1 MELLLS
7 IVSTSSSIF
16 LIILRISTTNTNS
29 NFKLT
34 LVRTRSHVVLLLRVF
49 EDTLGAEHLV
59 AVLTKELNLLVL
71 MNIAVGHN
79 WAFRQL
85 SFLCFYRSLHGQC
98 CKNCVVDRQG
108 VCRVLVDCLVERA
121 LYLVVLANLCRALVT
136 KGVAAGVRERLLF
149 LVVVTFVAY
158 LAVKD

>member
-16 LIILRISTTNTNS
+16 LMILRISTTNINS
-29 NFKLT
+29 KFKLT
-34 LVRTRSHVVLLLRVF
+34 LVRTRSHVVLLLSVF

-59 AVLTKELNLLVL
+59 AVLTKELNLFVL
-71 MNIAVGHN
+71 MNIAVRHN

-85 SFLCFYRSLHGQC
+85 SFLRFYRSLHGQC
-98 CKNCVVDRQG
+98 CKNCVVDWQG

-121 LYLVVLANLCRALVT
+121 LYLVVLADFCRALIT
-136 KGVAAGVRERLLF
+136 KSVAAGVRERLFL
-149 LVVVTFVAY
+149 LVVVTFVAD